1 MTWIKICANTN
12 LEDAQFAAD
21 SGADALGFIFAPS
34 TRRVA
39 PKDVRRITD
48 QLPSAIEK
56 IGVFINQRPDNIVE
70 TILAAG
76 LTGVQLHGMEELDLV
91 RELRKLSAKA
101 GRPKLAI
108 YKGLHARE
116 LMPDQQGSQYGI
128 GFVKNAG
135 DLVDGFLMDSGTAER
150 RGGTGKTFDWDEA
163 APMVRLLARKHRVII
178 AGGLNSQNVHR
189 AIQVFSPWGVDAV
202 TGIESEPGKKDHA
215 KVKAFIASVRNE
227 EGK

>member
-1 MTWIKICANTN
+1 MTWVKICANTN
-12 LEDAQFAAD
+12 LEDAKLAAD
-21 SGADALGFIFAPS
+21 AGADALGFIFAPS

-48 QLPSAIEK
+48 QLPAAVEK
-56 IGVFINQRPDNIVE
+56 IGVFINQRPESIVE

-76 LTGVQLHGMEELDLV
+76 LTGVQLHGMEDLAQV
-91 RELRKLSAKA
+91 RELRKLAAKA
-101 GRPKLAI
+101 RPKLTI

-116 LMPDQQGSQYGI
+116 LMPDQHGSQYGI

-135 DLVDGFLMDSGTAER
+135 ELIDAFLMDSGTDER

-163 APMVRLLARKHRVII
+163 APMISLLARKHRVVI
-178 AGGLNSQNVHR
+178 AGGLNPQNIRR
-189 AIQVFSPWGVDAV
+189 AIHVFSPWGVDVV
-202 TGIESEPGKKDHA
+202 TGVELEPGKKDHE
-215 KVKAFIASVRNE
+215 KVEAFIAAVRNA